1 MPEPKPVP
9 EPAPPPP
16 GECRRR
22 RRRRSCSSASSRACR
37 AQRRLHLGRGGGR
50 GRGGPG
56 AEGGGACSPGAA
68 ESLLTGCPPA
78 DCAGCGAPAK
88 GDPAKAPHA
97 TAPSREQARSSWR
110 GPAPCLA
117 RWGGRRGGGS
127 RVLPLVHS
135 GIAPP
140 TGCKGSLPGARQ
152 RVIVT
157 TRGFPGQQEWG
168 GAQNT
173 GPSLLLP
180 PSEMP
185 RLLFLDP

>member
-1 MPEPKPVP
+1 MPEPEPVP

-16 GECRRR
+16 GECRR

-37 AQRRLHLGRGGGR
+37 AQRRLHLEMGGGDGDGAGPAQKEA
-50 GRGGPG
+50 GRAHPGPRNPCLLG
-56 AEGGGACSPGAA
+56 A
-68 ESLLTGCPPA
+68 PPA
-78 DCAGCGAPAK
+78 DCGGRGAPAK

-97 TAPSREQARSSWR
+97 TAPPREQARSGWR
-110 GPAPCLA
+110 GPAPCQA
-117 RWGGRRGGGS
+117 RREGDVGADPECFHWCTAG
-127 RVLPLVHS
+127 L
-135 GIAPP
+135 APP
-140 TGCKGSLPGARQ
+140 TGSIGSLPGARQ

-185 RLLFLDP
+185 RPLILDP